1 MQRANT
7 YPAPRFLYSAQLPT
21 SPGQPSFTLPATAN
35 PPVPPGQAIPRRI
48 PPDHTAAVTPT
59 TLGPPPSSSLQSS
72 PPITPRTNEALN
84 SIHRLLTRTTTYGE
98 HFPGQ
103 TVPSNHHNGDQKNI
117 LRLDYSLRSCVSQRP
132 WTSESRGKYCRR
144 IPMSPRMAVEPESD
158 NVSEADS
165 ADGLGDSD
173 GIVFSLLK
181 GAESHKGGVES
192 HGEAG
197 SHDEGAN
204 PHKAQNDAC
213 DQIATK
219 SNKETNYLIKI
230 KGHGDQSN
238 MVDSSTQTEEEY
250 FITTATPNAPLAQ
263 LRSTTLTSTAT
274 PQLTASQSAALAYK
288 LPRVGTTQSAKKVT
302 LPSSKED
309 TAAAGVQP
317 SLRLPKASLVPEP
330 SKLDASQLV
339 RFPSAKRPLSAFVDT
354 LPIYKT
360 MLKPQ
365 HTRSY
370 SADASYPP
378 HQNNNNNIRTAQ
390 STRRLMTLYN
400 GFTRSEVMKK
410 FHEQYPENAPDLREY
425 SIREGKRHVICG
437 SHAYY
442 FH

>member
-1 MQRANT
+1 
-7 YPAPRFLYSAQLPT
+7 
-21 SPGQPSFTLPATAN
+21 
-35 PPVPPGQAIPRRI
+35 
-48 PPDHTAAVTPT
+48 
-59 TLGPPPSSSLQSS
+59 
-72 PPITPRTNEALN
+72 
-84 SIHRLLTRTTTYGE
+84 
-98 HFPGQ
+98 
-103 TVPSNHHNGDQKNI
+103 
-117 LRLDYSLRSCVSQRP
+117 
-132 WTSESRGKYCRR
+132 
-144 IPMSPRMAVEPESD
+144 MSPRMAVEPESD
-158 NVSEADS
+158 NISEADS

-197 SHDEGAN
+197 SHDGGAD
-204 PHKAQNDAC
+204 PHKAQNDA
-213 DQIATK
+213 K
-219 SNKETNYLIKI
+219 SNKETKV

-250 FITTATPNAPLAQ
+250 YFITTATPNAPLAQ
-263 LRSTTLTSTAT
+263 LRNTTLTSTAA

-288 LPRVGTTQSAKKVT
+288 LPQVGTTQSAKKVT

-309 TAAAGVQP
+309 TAAGVQP
-317 SLRLPKASLVPEP
+317 SLRLPKASSVLEP

-354 LPIYKT
+354 LPTYKT

-370 SADASYPP
+370 SADASYPS
-378 HQNNNNNIRTAQ
+378 HQNNNSIRTAQ

-410 FHEQYPENAPDLREY
+410 FHEQYPEKAPDLREY
-425 SIREGKRHVICG
+425 SIREGKRHVISG